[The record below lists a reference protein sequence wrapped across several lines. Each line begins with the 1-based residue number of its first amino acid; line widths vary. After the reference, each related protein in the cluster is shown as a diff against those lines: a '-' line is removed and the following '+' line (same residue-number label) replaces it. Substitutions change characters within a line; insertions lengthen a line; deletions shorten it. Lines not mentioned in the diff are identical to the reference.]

1 VKHNVPITENL
12 AEKLSPLKRKLNF
25 KLINTKLTSNFG
37 FILKKASNDA
47 ELPNY
52 YSTLEM
58 IGDAAFDQRLYTIAA
73 KKYTEANN
81 RIKASFLK
89 QYFFKIMIL
98 FLIFLEKFQGNE
110 SSYEVR

>member
-1 VKHNVPITENL
+1 MTLSTIVFWSKWEQFFFFSQFLVNILDTLDPIHGNNFIYYIIISYINL
-12 AEKLSPLKRKLNF
+12 NPF
-25 KLINTKLTSNFG
+25 KI
-37 FILKKASNDA
+37 AANDA

-81 RIKASFLK
+81 RIKV
-89 QYFFKIMIL
+89 
-98 FLIFLEKFQGNE
+98 LIN
-110 SSYEVR
+110 S